1 MHTGRQQGF
10 TLLEIVIV
18 VVIVGF
24 ILASVVKG
32 HEMITSAKVK
42 RVAGQLD
49 EVRAAYLGF
58 QDRFRALPG
67 DYAEAP
73 LNLECG
79 STPCLH
85 GNGDSRIRDDEPV
98 VTSNQVHEELL
109 VWTHLSSSG
118 FLKGNYRMTDGEAL
132 PTDAN
137 AIKNAY
143 SVYLQI
149 AFDGVYGMN
158 GASNPRHNLKSGAQI
173 PVAVL
178 AELDLKV
185 DDGKPYKGAL
195 QFSPYQGRAT
205 VAPLE
210 GGPTACTTAI
220 DINADWNIQSDNA
233 NCGAAVSF

>member
-1 MHTGRQQGF
+1 
-10 TLLEIVIV
+10 
-18 VVIVGF
+18 
-24 ILASVVKG
+24 
-32 HEMITSAKVK
+32 MITSAKVK
-42 RVAGQLD
+42 RVAGQLE

-73 LNLECG
+73 GNLECG
-79 STPCLH
+79 GTPCLH
-85 GNGDSRIRDDEPV
+85 GNGDSRIRDNEAV
-98 VTSNQVHEELL
+98 ATGNQVHEELL

-118 FLKGNYRMTDGEAL
+118 FLKGNYRMTDGEVL

-149 AFDGVYGMN
+149 AFDGAYGMN
-158 GASNPRHNLKSGAQI
+158 GASNLRHNLKTGAQI
-173 PVAVL
+173 PVTVL

-185 DDGKPYKGAL
+185 DDGKPYKGAV
-195 QFSPYQGRAT
+195 QFSPYKGSAT
-205 VAPLE
+205 IAPLE
-210 GGPTACTTAI
+210 GGPTACTSAI
-220 DINADWNIQSDNA
+220 DIDADWNIQSDSA